1 MDMEKIYRKALAL
14 DFLTADEALVLYESG
29 PLDELMSL
37 AWELRQKHVPGRTVT
52 WQIDRNVNITNVC
65 ISGCKF
71 CTFHCKP
78 HDRERAYVTTIDQYV
93 RKIDETLALGGDQL
107 LLQGGLH
114 PKLGIDFYENLFR
127 ELKRL
132 YPTLKLHALGAPRGR
147 PHRPHQLARRRDD
160 AAPADG
166 RRPRFAARSRGRDSR

>member
-71 CTFHCKP
+71 CNFHCKP
-78 HDRERAYVTTIDQYV
+78 YDRERAYVTTIDQYV

-127 ELKRL
+127 EALS
-132 YPTLKLHALGAPRGR
+132 HAEAARSRRTRGR

>member
-71 CTFHCKP
+71 CNFHCKP
-78 HDRERAYVTTIDQYV
+78 YDRERAYVTTIDQYV
-93 RKIDETLALGGDQL
+93 RKIDETLALGATSCCC
-107 LLQGGLH
+107 
-114 PKLGIDFYENLFR
+114 R
-127 ELKRL
+127 
-132 YPTLKLHALGAPRGR
+132 
-147 PHRPHQLARRRDD
+147 
-160 AAPADG
+160 ADCIPSSASTFT
-166 RRPRFAARSRGRDSR
+166 RTCSASSRGFIPR

>member
-1 MDMEKIYRKALAL
+1 MEKIYRKALAL

-71 CTFHCKP
+71 CNFHCKP

-132 YPTLKLHALGAPRGR
+132 IPR
-147 PHRPHQLARRRDD
+147 
-160 AAPADG
+160 
-166 RRPRFAARSRGRDSR
+166 

>member
-71 CTFHCKP
+71 CNFHVL
-78 HDRERAYVTTIDQYV
+78 H
-93 RKIDETLALGGDQL
+93 TLLNK
-107 LLQGGLH
+107 LLQKFQVVLLI
-114 PKLGIDFYENLFR
+114 PKIIL
-127 ELKRL
+127 
-132 YPTLKLHALGAPRGR
+132 
-147 PHRPHQLARRRDD
+147 
-160 AAPADG
+160 
-166 RRPRFAARSRGRDSR
+166 S